1 MGLALAVLGVCA
13 VVVALLAAAYA
24 VRRRRVARAERRAAA
39 LAEVARRI
47 DAAVSSLGEL
57 SVGDPDEGPVPVGGA
72 AARLVDD
79 GLPGRAGLLQA
90 LAESISSAR
99 TEGGRLAAAVV
110 RSGEGDAGELARA
123 ARLVADGP
131 VFAVGPRAV
140 ALVLPGAGRAD
151 ALGVLARIETRCSSC
166 GRAVELEPREDA
178 LELAARLLG
187 PETPVDRADG

>member
-1 MGLALAVLGVCA
+1 MGLALAVLVVCA
-13 VVVALLAAAYA
+13 VVVLLAAAYA

-57 SVGDPDEGPVPVGGA
+57 SVGDPDESPVPVGGA

-90 LAESISSAR
+90 LAEGVSSAR
-99 TEGGRLAAAVV
+99 TEGGRLAAAIV
-110 RSGEGDAGELARA
+110 RSREGDAGELARA
-123 ARLVADGP
+123 ARLVADGQ
-131 VFAVGPRAV
+131 VFAVGSRAV

-151 ALGVLARIETRCSSC
+151 ALGVLARIETRCSSS
-166 GRAVELEPREDA
+166 GRAVELEPCEDA
-178 LELAARLLG
+178 LDLAARLLG
-187 PETPVDRADG
+187 PETPVDRSDG